1 MTGKSVVIAKS
12 DERNQLKQKRGSL
25 HEQNHHLFCL
35 NWSHSGYRRTITE
48 YNSMLMLVILTC
60 ASLVGC
66 AASNEYKM
74 ESSDYGVFIGADKD
88 TLNTILDDSG
98 NYEIAVIEGQEFS
111 ADEINAVKVGNRR
124 IYTYLNIGS
133 LETFRPYYTDFEE
146 DILGEYE
153 NWPDEYWID
162 VSNKRWQDYISETIA
177 GELYEKGVDGFF
189 IDNCDVYYQYKTDE
203 IYDGLIN
210 IMERL
215 NKYDID
221 IIING
226 GNDFVSKLI
235 LDGKTALIDGV
246 NQEGVF
252 SSIRDYDNDVFCKQ
266 DKDETEYFTQYL
278 DMAKKAGLDVY
289 MLEYTTDSELAK
301 EVKAY
306 CSREGFKYYI
316 SCTVGLDG

>member
-1 MTGKSVVIAKS
+1 MTGNCAVVS
-12 DERNQLKQKRGSL
+12 LSCLCSYYRNKV
-25 HEQNHHLFCL
+25 
-35 NWSHSGYRRTITE
+35 TE
-48 YNSMLMLVILTC
+48 YKPILILVILTC
-60 ASLVGC
+60 VSLAGC
-66 AASNEYKM
+66 AVTNEYKM
-74 ESSDYGVFIGADKD
+74 ENSDYGVFIGADKE

-111 ADEINAVKVGNRR
+111 ADEISGFKVGGRR
-124 IYTYLNIGS
+124 IYSYLNIGS
-133 LETFRPYYTDFEE
+133 LETFRPYYTDFEN

-162 VSNKRWQDYISETIA
+162 VSDKRWQDYISETLA

-189 IDNCDVYYQYKTDE
+189 IDNCDVYYQYQTAE
-203 IYDGLIN
+203 IYDGLVN
-210 IMERL
+210 IMEWL
-215 NKYDID
+215 NKYDVD

-235 LDGKTALIDGV
+235 LDGKSGLIDGV

-252 SSIRDYDNDVFCKQ
+252 SSIKDYDNDVFAKQ
-266 DKDETEYFTQYL
+266 DKDETEYFTRYL
-278 DMAKKAGLDVY
+278 DMAKKAGFDVY

-301 EVKAY
+301 EIAAY

-316 SCTVGLDG
+316 SCSVGLDG